1 MKGEND
7 MKKIRSINIET
18 KEIKEYNSIQEA
30 SKSIKSKMLEWK
42 IQLNIAYA
50 LILLLASWIELY
62 SYKCKW
68 EEIK

>member
-1 MKGEND
+1 

-18 KEIKEYNSIQEA
+18 KEVKEYNSIQEA

-50 LILLLASWIELY
+50 LITGTKA
-62 SYKCKW
+62 YKCKW